1 MRLPLTLPAALT
13 SLVAMAAL
21 TVTAPVAH
29 AATARPRAPRCADTD
44 LLPTMNDLPAIR
56 TALLCLHNQERISR
70 GLHPLEGNARLQAA
84 AGAHSTEMVDDA
96 YFRHASADG
105 TSFSDR
111 IIRTGYVARNSSWT
125 LGENLAWATGEL
137 ATPAHLMDA
146 WMHSPDHRANILT
159 RAYRDIGIGI
169 RFGGT
174 NTRLTVT
181 ADFGA
186 RR

>member
-1 MRLPLTLPAALT
+1 MRLRLTLPTVLT

-21 TVTAPVAH
+21 SVTAPAAH
-29 AATARPRAPRCADTD
+29 AATARPPAPRCADTD
-44 LLPTMNDLPAIR
+44 LLPTVDDVPAIR
-56 TALLCLHNQERISR
+56 SALLCLHNLQRISR
-70 GLHPLEGNARLQAA
+70 GLHPLEANARLQAA
-84 AGAHSTEMVDDA
+84 AVAHSTEMVDDG
-96 YFRHASADG
+96 YFAHASADG
-105 TSFSDR
+105 TSFSAR
-111 IIRTGYVARNSSWT
+111 IIRDGYVARNPSWR

-137 ATPAHLMDA
+137 ATPANLMDE

-169 RFGGT
+169 SFGGADAG
-174 NTRLTVT
+174 LTVT